1 MPNLTLIRGGGDLAS
16 GVALRLHHA
25 GFDVLITELPQPLA
39 VRRAVSFSEAV
50 YAGTWTVED
59 VTSRR
64 IETPQELAA
73 CLARREIPVLVDPQL
88 ERLSALDMRLT
99 ALIDARLLKQ
109 AAPRLTVSAPFT
121 IGLGPGFTAGENC
134 HAVVE
139 TQRGHTLGRVYW
151 SGRANA
157 DSGQP
162 EGDPRRVLRA
172 PAGGLFIGY
181 AQIGEHCKPGQ
192 VIAEINGEKIIAPF
206 PGVLRGLL
214 HPGLEVPQGLKV
226 GDLDPR
232 DRREYCFLVSD
243 KALAIGGGVLEAVL
257 GFQASGSRVQAKGER
272 GEME

>member
-1 MPNLTLIRGGGDLAS
+1 MSKLILIRGGGDLAS

-25 GFDVLITELPQPLA
+25 RFNILITELPQPLA
-39 VRRAVSFSEAV
+39 VRRAVSFAEAV

-64 IETPQELAA
+64 VQTPQQLAE
-73 CLARREIPVLVDPQL
+73 CLARREIPVLVDPEL
-88 ERLSALDMRLT
+88 ELLSTFHLQPA
-99 ALIDARLLKQ
+99 AIVDARLLKQ
-109 AAPRLTVSAPFT
+109 VAPPLTDSSPLT

-151 SGRANA
+151 SGSANL

-172 PAGGLFIGY
+172 PADGQLVGE
-181 AQIGEHCKPGQ
+181 AQIGQHYEPGQ
-192 VIAEINGEKIIAPF
+192 VIAQVNGQTISAPF
-206 PGVLRGLL
+206 AGVLRGLL
-214 HPGLEVPQGLKV
+214 HPGLQVKKGLKI

-232 DRREYCFLVSD
+232 DQREYCFLVSD
-243 KALAIGGGVLEAVL
+243 KALAVGGGVLEAVL
-257 GFQASGSRVQAKGER
+257 GYQVSGGR
-272 GEME
+272 